1 MEAKL
6 QGITS
11 NKALFD
17 SFEERINDRI
27 GKENELR
34 GTTFEGDLRQEY
46 IDSIVAEIPDEEAR
60 EGLQNELKKHIKL
73 KSSDLPNDHE
83 ANTDPYTDEEAKQW
97 IAEYKKAVVST
108 SIWTG

>member
-1 MEAKL
+1 MGAKL

-34 GTTFEGDLRQEY
+34 GATFEGDLRQEDL
-46 IDSIVAEIPDEEAR
+46 DSIVAEIPDEKAR
-60 EGLQNELKKHIKL
+60 EALKNELKNHIKS
-73 KSSDLPNDHE
+73 KSYDLPNDHGAFDE
-83 ANTDPYTDEEAKQW
+83 PYTDEEAEQW
-97 IAEYKKAVVST
+97 IAEYKEAVVST
-108 SIWTG
+108 SI